1 MSIDASQVK
10 MLRDATGAGVM
21 DCKKALQEAEG
32 DYDRALVILRE
43 KGLADAKKR
52 SGRSTGE
59 GIIDAYIHLNNR
71 VGVLVEVNCETDF
84 VARNEQFRSLVHDI
98 AMHIAAAMP
107 LYVSPEDIPEE
118 VLEQE
123 RQIYR
128 AQALNEGKQ
137 EKFLD
142 KIVEGRLKKYYEQ
155 YCLLKQPFVK
165 DPDKTVEQLVSETA
179 AATGENIVVRRFVR
193 YQLGEDI
200 S

>member
-1 MSIDASQVK
+1 
-10 MLRDATGAGVM
+10 ML
-21 DCKKALQEAEG
+21 
-32 DYDRALVILRE
+32 
-43 KGLADAKKR
+43 KKR

-155 YCLLKQPFVK
+155 YCLLNQPFVK

-193 YQLGEDI
+193 YQLGEDV